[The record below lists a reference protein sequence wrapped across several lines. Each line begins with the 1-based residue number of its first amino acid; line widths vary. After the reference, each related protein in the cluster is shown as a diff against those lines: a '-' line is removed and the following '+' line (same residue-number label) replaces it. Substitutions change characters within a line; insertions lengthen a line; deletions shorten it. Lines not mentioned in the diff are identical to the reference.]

1 MKNLKLGKA
10 CLSITDGTHST
21 VVDDPTGKCY
31 LLSCKNVKSGNIIIT
46 ENDRKISYS
55 TLIQL
60 RQRTKMEFGDVL
72 LTTVGTIGQTSYIKD
87 INPNYEFQRSVAIL
101 KPNKDIILSRY
112 LNFYLSSPKGQY
124 SITSRVKGAVQQC
137 LFLNDLKDIDLNIVN
152 MPEQQHIVNI
162 LGSID
167 DKIENNEKKILNIK
181 KLMMNLYEKI
191 SLNKPCVKIGNFTTE
206 IKEQLNSRTSKAYSV
221 INSGELVEQDSYF
234 VRQIHSKDMY
244 KYKVIRKYD
253 FAYNPSRINIGSIA
267 MFQHEFGAVSP
278 IYIAF
283 TCDKKFSY
291 YINEFI
297 KTPQF
302 NKEICLRANGSVR
315 QTVSYDS
322 FYEIQIPLPDENDLI
337 RYNNIYFK
345 LQDVVTALKSE
356 NIKLNELKQL
366 YLKKFFG

>member
-1 MKNLKLGKA
+1 
-10 CLSITDGTHST
+10 
-21 VVDDPTGKCY
+21 
-31 LLSCKNVKSGNIIIT
+31 
-46 ENDRKISYS
+46 
-55 TLIQL
+55 
-60 RQRTKMEFGDVL
+60 
-72 LTTVGTIGQTSYIKD
+72 
-87 INPNYEFQRSVAIL
+87 
-101 KPNKDIILSRY
+101 
-112 LNFYLSSPKGQY
+112 
-124 SITSRVKGAVQQC
+124 
-137 LFLNDLKDIDLNIVN
+137 
-152 MPEQQHIVNI
+152 
-162 LGSID
+162 
-167 DKIENNEKKILNIK
+167 
-181 KLMMNLYEKI
+181 MMNLYEKI
-191 SLNKPCVKIGNFTTE
+191 SLNKPYVKIGNFTTE
-206 IKEQLNSRTSKAYSV
+206 IKERLNSRTSKVYSV

-337 RYNNIYFK
+337 RYNNVYFK
-345 LQDVVTALKSE
+345 LQEVVTALKSE

>member
-162 LGSID
+162 M
-167 DKIENNEKKILNIK
+167 KCKK
-181 KLMMNLYEKI
+181 
-191 SLNKPCVKIGNFTTE
+191 S
-206 IKEQLNSRTSKAYSV
+206 
-221 INSGELVEQDSYF
+221 
-234 VRQIHSKDMY
+234 
-244 KYKVIRKYD
+244 
-253 FAYNPSRINIGSIA
+253 
-267 MFQHEFGAVSP
+267 
-278 IYIAF
+278 
-283 TCDKKFSY
+283 
-291 YINEFI
+291 
-297 KTPQF
+297 
-302 NKEICLRANGSVR
+302 
-315 QTVSYDS
+315 
-322 FYEIQIPLPDENDLI
+322 
-337 RYNNIYFK
+337 IYFQYTF
-345 LQDVVTALKSE
+345 LHVGYYHYT
-356 NIKLNELKQL
+356 
-366 YLKKFFG
+366 